1 MSLLLALLGVV
12 LLYVGGEV
20 LVRSASGLASR
31 LGVRPLVIGLTVVA
45 FGTSAPE
52 LAASLTAALSGTPE
66 IAIGNVVGSNI
77 ANVGLILG
85 ITALVYPL
93 ATSMRFVRRE
103 VPLMLLV
110 TALLVPVLWGGAV
123 LRWEGAVLL
132 VLLAGFLWVITRT
145 GSSVLEEAEES
156 GQARRVPLLLGLA
169 GTAVGVVLLW
179 LGGRALVGGAV
190 DIATGLGVPQ
200 RVIGLTLVAV
210 GTSLPELASS
220 MVAAMRRETDII
232 LGNIIGSN
240 VFNLLAVLGTT
251 SLVAPIRFD
260 ARAATPD
267 LAVMML
273 FSLALLP
280 LMARGERLGR
290 SAGALLLTAY
300 AVYIVALVA

>member
-1 MSLLLALLGVV
+1 MSVVLVVVGVV
-12 LLYVGGEV
+12 LLYAGGEV
-20 LVRSASGLASR
+20 LVRSASGLAAR
-31 LGVRPLVIGLTVVA
+31 LGVRPMVIGLTVVA

-85 ITALVYPL
+85 LTAIVYPL
-93 ATSMRFVRRE
+93 VTGSRFVRRE

-123 LRWEGAVLL
+123 LRWEGVLL
-132 VLLAGFLWVITRT
+132 LAVLAGFLWIITRT
-145 GSSVLEEAEES
+145 GSSVLDEVAD
-156 GQARRVPLLLGLA
+156 ARPAHAPAWLGLLGTAA
-169 GTAVGVVLLW
+169 GIALLW
-179 LGGRALVGGAV
+179 FGARSLVGGAV
-190 DIATGLGVPQ
+190 QIATSFGIPQ

-232 LGNIIGSN
+232 LGNIVGSN

-251 SLVAPIRFD
+251 ALVRPIRFD
-260 ARAATPD
+260 GAGATVD
-267 LAVMML
+267 IVVMAL
-273 FSLALLP
+273 FSVALLP
-280 LMARGERLGR
+280 LMWRGERLGR
-290 SAGALLLTAY
+290 AAGFFLLLGY
-300 AVYIVALVA
+300 AVYILTLVA

>member
-1 MSLLLALLGVV
+1 M
-12 LLYVGGEV
+12 
-20 LVRSASGLASR
+20 
-31 LGVRPLVIGLTVVA
+31 VIGLTVVA

-85 ITALVYPL
+85 LTAMVYPL
-93 ATSMRFVRRE
+93 VTGSRFVRRE

-123 LRWEGAVLL
+123 LRWEGGILL
-132 VLLAGFLWVITRT
+132 ALLAGFLWVITRT
-145 GSSVLEEAEES
+145 GSSVLEEVRDAP
-156 GQARRVPLLLGLA
+156 ARRMPVWLGLLGTAA
-169 GTAVGVVLLW
+169 GIALLSF
-179 LGGRALVGGAV
+179 GARALVTGAV
-190 DIATGLGVPQ
+190 QIATSFGIPQ

-232 LGNIIGSN
+232 LGNIVGSN

-251 SLVAPIRFD
+251 ALVKPIRFD
-260 ARAATPD
+260 GAGATID
-267 LAVMML
+267 IAVMAL
-273 FSLALLP
+273 FSVALLP
-280 LMARGERLGR
+280 LMWRGERLGR
-290 SAGALLLTAY
+290 AAGFFLLVGYAAYILT
-300 AVYIVALVA
+300 LVA

>member
-1 MSLLLALLGVV
+1 MSLLLALLGVA

-31 LGVRPLVIGLTVVA
+31 LGVRPMVIGLTVVA

-93 ATSMRFVRRE
+93 ATTVRFVRRE
-103 VPLMLLV
+103 VPIMLLV

-132 VLLAGFLWVITRT
+132 ALLGGFLWVITRT
-145 GSSVLEEAEES
+145 GSSVVEEAEES
-156 GQARRVPLLLGLA
+156 GRARRVPVLLGVA

-179 LGGRALVGGAV
+179 LGGRALVGSAV
-190 DIATGLGVPQ
+190 AIATSLGVPQ

-251 SLVAPIRFD
+251 ALVAPIHFD

-267 LAVMML
+267 LVVMML
-273 FSLALLP
+273 FSVALLP

-290 SAGALLLTAY
+290 SAGVLLLTAY